1 MEIWGISPRI
11 FSLTSTGTRV
21 MLLASVTEGSDVVN
35 DSGGITLIAVL
46 CGQCSCGCPELLVDH
61 AAPPERR
68 IVITDD
74 FGQRVQMSADQF
86 QVLIEEVRSGRLE
99 QAVAALIAG

>member
-1 MEIWGISPRI
+1 MDGAQH
-11 FSLTSTGTRV
+11 LDGTGRMTRFA
-21 MLLASVTEGSDVVN
+21 L
-35 DSGGITLIAVL
+35 L

-61 AAPPERR
+61 DAPPERA

-86 QVLIEEVRSGRLE
+86 AVLIEEARSGRLD
-99 QAVAALIAG
+99 QAVAELIASLPAREPAERLRAP

>member
-1 MEIWGISPRI
+1 MTVAV
-11 FSLTSTGTRV
+11 FRV
-21 MLLASVTEGSDVVN
+21 MLLASVTERSDLVDN
-35 DSGGITLIAVL
+35 NGGITRIAVL
-46 CGQCSCGCPELLVDH
+46 CGQCSCGCPEFRVDH

-86 QVLIEEVRSGRLE
+86 QVLIEEARSGRLE
-99 QAVAALIAG
+99 QEVAALISG